1 MVQARL
7 TGSRIRERRLYMGQK
22 QAALA
27 RDVGISAA
35 YLNLIEHNRRRIGG
49 KLLNDLA
56 RALQVDP
63 VQLTEG
69 AEDALVGRL
78 KDAAVRLPQA
88 AAEVDKVEDLA
99 GRFPG
104 WTALIS
110 AQSRRIEELEHTAE
124 VLTDRLAHDPQL
136 AASLHEVISTVT
148 AIRSTASILSE
159 GGDIDPEWQSRFL
172 RNMREESRRLSA
184 SAQGLVDYLDA
195 GTDLEATPLVPQEE
209 MTAFLE
215 AHGFSFPELEQ
226 VGTSAE
232 AQITALLQDAEQLQ
246 SDEARQITASWLR
259 RYAEDAG
266 AVSLEAFVAQW
277 DRRAGDVAALAEH
290 FDQPIDRILR
300 RAAALPRADGDAG
313 EGEENISR
321 SNGLLICDGAGAIT
335 FRKPLKGFPLPRF
348 GAGCPL
354 WPLYHALARPGMP
367 VSGLLEMGGRSPRRF
382 RCLAISQP
390 VGGVQFDAPPRS
402 EVTMLILPEDK
413 VSPFTGPAIRA
424 GSSCRVCANDACSA
438 RREPSVL
445 SD

>member
-7 TGSRIRERRLYMGQK
+7 TGSRIRERRLYLGQK

-27 RDVGISAA
+27 REVGISAA

-56 RALQVDP
+56 RVLRVDP

-69 AEDALVGRL
+69 AEDALVGSL

-88 AAEVDKVEDLA
+88 AAELDKVEDLA

-110 AQSRRIEELEHTAE
+110 AQHRRIEELELTAE
-124 VLTDRLAHDPQL
+124 ALTDRLTHDPQL

-209 MTAFLE
+209 MSAFLGD
-215 AHGFSFPELEQ
+215 HGYSFPALEA
-226 VGTSAE
+226 GIGEPDT
-232 AQITALLQDAEQLQ
+232 QITLLLSESARLQ
-246 SDEARQITASWLR
+246 SEEARQITTAWLQ
-259 RYAEDAG
+259 RYVEDALMVPMDPF
-266 AVSLEAFVAQW
+266 AEQW
-277 DRRAGDVAALAEH
+277 DRSGGDISALAAQ
-290 FDQPIDRILR
+290 FSQPIDRILR
-300 RAAALPRADGDAG
+300 RAAALP
-313 EGEENISR
+313 EGEDGMR
-321 SNGLLICDGAGAIT
+321 RTGLLICDGAGAIT
-335 FRKPLKGFPLPRF
+335 FRKPVKGFALPRF

-354 WPLYHALARPGMP
+354 WPLYHALARQGRLCRACWTWGAVVAP
-367 VSGLLEMGGRSPRRF
+367 VSLPCDFTAGWGGAIRRSP
-382 RCLAISQP
+382 AQ
-390 VGGVQFDAPPRS
+390 
-402 EVTMLILPEDK
+402 
-413 VSPFTGPAIRA
+413 
-424 GSSCRVCANDACSA
+424 
-438 RREPSVL
+438 
-445 SD
+445 